1 VFYADGTIM
10 LVWIPTYYMKGKGAN
25 MQRIDIKG
33 VIAYW
38 IYQQRRLLGVSAQ
51 VISEEDYV
59 AKYGPVDK
67 KVAASAALLA
77 DYYLLSEQFSPWEA
91 YQAVLRQNLLQIRLQ
106 SGLNF
111 FL

>member
-1 VFYADGTIM
+1 MVFYADGTIM
-10 LVWIPTYYMKGKGAN
+10 LVMIPTYYMKGK
-25 MQRIDIKG
+25 QRIGIKG
-33 VIAYW
+33 VIAYQ
-38 IYQQRRLLGVSAQ
+38 IIHYRRVLNVSAE
-51 VISEEDYV
+51 VISQEDYE

-67 KVAASAALLA
+67 KVAASAALLT

-91 YQAVLRQNLLQIRLQ
+91 YQALLRQNLLQIRLQ